1 MSIAPENLTFYGLDR
16 KLTRVTLPRPL
27 EFELVKSFDS
37 PAHSFE
43 ADFPCERAY
52 PEFFHVELWDGQTR
66 LFRGFVDE
74 QTVTENDCGWRLRL
88 IARSRGSL
96 LLDNEARP
104 TTYQNVDL
112 QDIFDNHIRP
122 YGFSELD
129 AESLPLFNVYPVLK
143 GTSEWEVFYN
153 FFRNSG
159 RGTVY
164 IDDENKVVCR
174 QNHNTGVIHSIS
186 NRDSAAMR
194 YSSLK
199 IVNNRYSPVTEY
211 VIRDQAGAYS
221 YSYQNPDQATGLTR
235 RRYLIPPGE
244 FMDAS
249 YAGWNE
255 ASLRIRRSM
264 LGKQV
269 ITATIPGYQ
278 TASLCDRVNL
288 DTGLCRYD
296 GLFVHQLRWKLSA
309 AGVSTA
315 FTLIDPQYI

>member
-1 MSIAPENLTFYGLDR
+1 MSIVPENLTFYGLDR
-16 KLTRVTLPRPL
+16 DLMRVNLPRPL

-43 ADFPCERAY
+43 GDFPCERAY
-52 PEFFHVELWDGQTR
+52 PEFMYVEFWDGQTR
-66 LFRGFVDE
+66 LFRGLVDE
-74 QTVTENDCGWRLRL
+74 QTVTENDGGRRFRL

-104 TTYQNVDL
+104 QTYQNVDL
-112 QDIFDNHIRP
+112 QDIFENHIRP
-122 YGFSELD
+122 YGFSELN
-129 AESLPLFNVYPVLK
+129 AQTLPLFNVFPILK

-159 RGTVY
+159 HGVAY
-164 IDDENKVVCR
+164 INDENKVICCE
-174 QNHNTGVIHSIS
+174 HPDTGVIHSIS
-186 NRDSAAMR
+186 NRDPDAMR

-211 VIRDQAGAYS
+211 IIRDQDGAYS
-221 YSYQNPDQATGLTR
+221 YSYQNPDQTTGLTR
-235 RRYLIPPGE
+235 RRYLIPSGE

-249 YAGWNE
+249 YAGWFE
-255 ASLRIRRSM
+255 AFLRIKRSM

-269 ITATIPGYQ
+269 ITATVPGYQ
-278 TASLCDRVNL
+278 AASLCDRVNL
-288 DTGLCRYD
+288 DAGLCRYD

-309 AGVSTA
+309 GGVSTT